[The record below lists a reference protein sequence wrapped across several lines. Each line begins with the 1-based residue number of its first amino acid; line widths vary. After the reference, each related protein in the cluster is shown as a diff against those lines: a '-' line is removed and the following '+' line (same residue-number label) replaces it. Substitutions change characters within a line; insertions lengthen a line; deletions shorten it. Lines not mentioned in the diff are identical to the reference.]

1 MVWWGSLVVPTSSDE
16 RKERLG
22 APHTTTPFFLE
33 SKATMADSGSA
44 QPLKAPSES
53 RCAANV
59 ANTAAWS
66 GCLVVSGERLMT
78 RAFRATA
85 KSAAAVPSGSPQPQA
100 VHVALL

>member
-1 MVWWGSLVVPTSSDE
+1 MGEIWPKKKSAGRRSIIEGSVLSS
-16 RKERLG
+16 
-22 APHTTTPFFLE
+22 
-33 SKATMADSGSA
+33 ATIALSGSA

-85 KSAAAVPSGSPQPQA
+85 KSAAAVPSGSPHPQA
-100 VHVALL
+100 VHV